1 LKTVLVAE
9 DDPNDVHLMEL
20 AAHQAAPGGVAFKI
34 VRDGEEALAYLK
46 GEGRFADR
54 QRYPLPDLALL
65 DVRMP
70 KLDGFQ
76 VLQWIRN
83 EPDFKNL
90 KVFIWADS
98 QFESDVKRAKSGGAD
113 RIIPKPN
120 DMATLRDTLRDICKT
135 LRDEQP

>member
-1 LKTVLVAE
+1 VLVAE

-20 AAHQAAPGGVAFKI
+20 AAQQAAPGGVAFKI

-46 GEGRFADR
+46 GGGRFADR